1 MTCEEIKKR
10 LGQLAREY
18 VERPNPEIAEELYKL
33 AKQLEE
39 IEKLKKQ

>member
-1 MTCEEIKKR
+1 MTREEIKKR

-33 AKQLEE
+33 AKNLRRWRS
-39 IEKLKKQ
+39 